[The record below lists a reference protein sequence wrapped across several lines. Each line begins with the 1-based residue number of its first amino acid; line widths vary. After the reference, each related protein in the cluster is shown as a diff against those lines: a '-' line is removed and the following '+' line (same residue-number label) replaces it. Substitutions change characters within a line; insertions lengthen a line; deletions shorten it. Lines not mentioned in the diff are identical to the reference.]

1 MSRARTR
8 MEKAMYRAFAGT
20 VVLVA
25 AVGLALVWSAA
36 AHAAPLRIPGIRLG
50 VDAAAGPRE
59 VAGTL
64 QILAL
69 LTVLSLAPAILLMMT
84 SFTRI
89 VIVLS
94 FARSAMGTQQVP
106 PNQVIIGLALFITL
120 FVMMPV
126 FAEINET
133 AWQPYMSGRISQEV
147 ALERGAKPIRD
158 FMLKQTREQDLSL
171 FVGLSGR
178 PAPARPDDVPT
189 YVIIPA
195 FMISELKSAFQ
206 MGFVIYIPFLVID
219 MLVASVLMS
228 MGMMMLPPVL
238 ISLPFK
244 ILLFVLVDGWGLVV
258 KSLVQS
264 FAG

>member
-1 MSRARTR
+1 MSKARTR
-8 MEKAMYRAFAGT
+8 MEKAKSRAFAGAC
-20 VVLVA
+20 VVVA
-25 AVGLALVWSAA
+25 AIGVALVWSAV
-36 AHAAPLRIPGIRLG
+36 AHSAPLRIPGIRLG
-50 VDAAAGPRE
+50 VDSAAGPRE
-59 VAGTL
+59 VADTL

-106 PNQVIIGLALFITL
+106 PNQVLIGLALFITL

-126 FAEINET
+126 VAEINEE
-133 AWQPYMSGRISQEV
+133 AWQPYMSGRISQEA
-147 ALERGAKPIRD
+147 ALQRGTQPIRD
-158 FMLKQTREQDLSL
+158 FMLRQTREQDLSL
-171 FVGLSGR
+171 FVDLSGR
-178 PAPARPDDVPT
+178 SRPAGPDDVPT

>member
-1 MSRARTR
+1 MMRGRTR
-8 MEKAMYRAFAGT
+8 IEKAARRALAC
-20 VVLVA
+20 VVMVVVA
-25 AVGLALVWSAA
+25 MGVCLVWSVAA
-36 AHAAPLRIPGIRLG
+36 RCAPMQIPAIRLG
-50 VDAAAGPRE
+50 VDPAAGPRE

-69 LTVLSLAPAILLMMT
+69 LTLLSLAPAILLMTT

-106 PNQVIIGLALFITL
+106 PNQVLIGLALFITL

-126 FAEINET
+126 FAQINEE
-133 AWQPYMSGRISQEV
+133 AWQPYMSGQISQQV
-147 ALERGAKPIRD
+147 ALDRGVKPIRA
-158 FMLKQTREQDLSL
+158 FMIRQTREQDLSL
-171 FVGLSGR
+171 FVDLSRR
-178 PAPARPDDVPT
+178 PKPAGPDDVPT
-189 YVIIPA
+189 YVLIPA

-228 MGMMMLPPVL
+228 MGMMMLPPAL

-244 ILLFVLVDGWGLVV
+244 LLLFVLVDGWGLVV

>member
-1 MSRARTR
+1 MKRARTR
-8 MEKAMYRAFAGT
+8 IGT
-20 VVLVA
+20 AACGALAAVTVLVA
-25 AVGLALVWSAA
+25 SMSLVLAWSAIA
-36 AHAAPLRIPGIRLG
+36 SGAPLQIPGIRVG
-50 VDAAAGPRE
+50 VDPAAGPRE

-64 QILAL
+64 QIMAL
-69 LTVLSLAPAILLMMT
+69 LTILSLAPAILLMMT

-94 FARSAMGTQQVP
+94 FVRSAMGTQQVP
-106 PNQVIIGLALFITL
+106 PNQIIIGLALFITL

-126 FAEINET
+126 FGQINET
-133 AWQPYMSGRISQEV
+133 AWQPYMSGRISQQV
-147 ALERGAKPIRD
+147 ALELGAKPIRD

-171 FVGLSGR
+171 FVDLSGMPR
-178 PAPARPDDVPT
+178 PVGPDDVPT

-244 ILLFVLVDGWGLVV
+244 VLLFVLVDGWGLVV

>member
-1 MSRARTR
+1 MRRARTR
-8 MEKAMYRAFAGT
+8 IERAMSWACAG
-20 VVLVA
+20 A
-25 AVGLALVWSAA
+25 AVLAAAIGLALVWTAV
-36 AHAAPLRIPGIRLG
+36 AHCAPLRIPGIRLG
-50 VDAAAGPRE
+50 VDPAAGPHE
-59 VAGTL
+59 VADTL

-69 LTVLSLAPAILLMMT
+69 LTILSLAPAILLMMT
-84 SFTRI
+84 SFTRV

-106 PNQVIIGLALFITL
+106 PNQVLIGLALFITL

-126 FAEINET
+126 FSEINEQ
-133 AWQPYMSGRISQEV
+133 AWQPYVSGRISQEI
-147 ALERGAKPIRD
+147 ALERGTKPIRD

-171 FVGLSGR
+171 FVDLSGL
-178 PAPARPDDVPT
+178 PAPAGPDDVPT
-189 YVIIPA
+189 YVMIPA